1 VIKITYEMKRCK
13 SLASAIFLVISF
25 WCYISLSSTDV
36 LSEPDSKLA
45 KKSEVL
51 VEIEV
56 REEKAETT
64 ESPNPASLNEQNL
77 LDEKGKEKVNKLF
90 FDSYQIKDFFRKR
103 QWTG

>member
-1 VIKITYEMKRCK
+1 MKRCK

-25 WCYISLSSTDV
+25 WCFISLSITDV

-45 KKSEVL
+45 KKSEVF

-56 REEKAETT
+56 KEEKAETT
-64 ESPNPASLNEQNL
+64 GSPNPVILNEQNL

-90 FDSYQIKDFFRKR
+90 FYSYQIKDFFRKR